1 MGAFVRSAFRFLRAS
16 SASGVQVKRSA
27 FLKRRYRGRPLSP
40 RREMKRL
47 RAARHPMTLCTPFK
61 SLMGPMLGDDEPQEH
76 ASGDS
81 EDALLGIEFYAFRL
95 ETPECRSKVG
105 EEVGGFPR
113 LDYDVI
119 DVSLD
124 GPTNVLSEH
133 MVHAPLVRRTRIPQT
148 KWHSN
153 VAAHAKGCDERSRE
167 LVGLFHP
174 DLVIP

>member
-1 MGAFVRSAFRFLRAS
+1 MGALVRSAFKFPRAS
-16 SASGVQVKRSA
+16 SASGVQVKRSI
-27 FLKRRYRGRPLSP
+27 FLKRWYRGRPLSP

-61 SLMGPMLGDDEPQEH
+61 SLMGPMLVMAVIYLRVGPDAPLGDDEPQEH

-81 EDALLGIEFYAFRL
+81 EDTLLRIKFYAFCL
-95 ETPECRSKVG
+95 ETLECRFKVR

-124 GPTNVLSEH
+124 RSTNVLSEH
-133 MVHAPLVRRTRIPQT
+133 VVHAPLVCCACIP
-148 KWHSN
+148 
-153 VAAHAKGCDERSRE
+153 
-167 LVGLFHP
+167 
-174 DLVIP
+174 